1 MRINIGDG
9 SMNHT
14 TLIKEVGKMKKSKSK
29 KIQQLLTTHLLDC
42 GEIEL
47 QLPNGVVLEIGIT
60 QEGKHGIEIT
70 DDYCFVKASREG
82 NSTLLD
88 SRHVSLQY
96 AERANTI
103 ICVDNTTDEKGRNVK
118 RLEIV

>member
-1 MRINIGDG
+1 
-9 SMNHT
+9 
-14 TLIKEVGKMKKSKSK
+14 MKKSKSK